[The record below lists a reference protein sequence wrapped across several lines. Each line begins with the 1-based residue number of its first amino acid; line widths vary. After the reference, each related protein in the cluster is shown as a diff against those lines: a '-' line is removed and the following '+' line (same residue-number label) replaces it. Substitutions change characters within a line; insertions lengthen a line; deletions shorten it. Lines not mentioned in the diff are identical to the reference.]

1 MKNGR
6 DIKGR
11 NLKKTLTEWEL
22 RKFYLQSSEDTHP
35 LATVNYIYIKKK
47 LSPATYGF
55 INIHW
60 KPIFVGSILLSG
72 PLKSN
77 VHWSTISH
85 NTLYWLDQWLKI
97 YLSFKLNCF
106 SLNLWKLMPKVNETT
121 VWNKCTKLRAEIYET
136 NKNDWTKRLILIFH
150 KLPNVLI

>member
-6 DIKGR
+6 DMKGSKS
-11 NLKKTLTEWEL
+11 KKNTYWMGTEEILFTEFWRHSSPGYSEL
-22 RKFYLQSSEDTHP
+22 
-35 LATVNYIYIKKK
+35 YIYKKK